1 MNFNFNFVGRRKWW
15 YALSLLV
22 IIPGIIAM
30 ALHRPA
36 LNFGIDFTGGNI
48 IQVRFQQ
55 PVSAGQV
62 RDVLGGLNLD
72 KSSIQAAG
80 NNEFLIRTPELNE
93 EQTEKLIS
101 ALRDKLG
108 QLDLKRNEKVGATI
122 GRELTIKG
130 IEAMAIAWVLM
141 IIYITIRFEFLSGL
155 AAIVALIH
163 DVLVTIGFFA
173 IFRWEVD
180 STFVAAILTIIGYS
194 INDTIVIFDRIRE
207 NLRLRRKETI
217 EELVNRSINQSLT
230 RSIYTALTVIFT
242 LLALMLLGGETTRNF
257 ALAMLIGT
265 ISGAYST
272 IFVASPLWIDLRNI
286 SRERH
291 RQAAVTR
298 ADTKAKTRK
307 ATSH

>member
-1 MNFNFNFVGRRKWW
+1 MNFNFDFVGRRKWW
-15 YALSLLV
+15 YALSLLI
-22 IIPGIIAM
+22 IIPGLIAM
-30 ALHRPA
+30 ALHRPV

-48 IQVRFQQ
+48 IQVQFQQ
-55 PVSAGQV
+55 PVTAGQV
-62 RDVLGGLNLD
+62 REVLGGLDLGN
-72 KSSIQAAG
+72 SSIQAAG
-80 NNEFLIRTPELNE
+80 NNEFLIRTTELNE
-93 EQTEKLIS
+93 EQTDQVIG

-155 AAIVALIH
+155 AAILALIH

-207 NLRLRRKETI
+207 NLRLRKKETI

-230 RSIYTALTVIFT
+230 RSINTVLTVIIA
-242 LLALMLLGGETTRNF
+242 LLALMLLGGETTRTF

-265 ISGAYST
+265 ISGAYSS
-272 IFVASPLWIDLRNI
+272 IFTASPLWIDFRNL
-286 SRERH
+286 SREHH
-291 RQAAVTR
+291 RQAAATK
-298 ADTKAKTRK
+298 AATKAKTRK
-307 ATSH
+307 VTSN

>member
-1 MNFNFNFVGRRKWW
+1 MNFNFDFVGRRKWW
-15 YALSLLV
+15 YALSLLI
-22 IIPGIIAM
+22 IIPGLIAM
-30 ALHRPA
+30 ALHRPV

-48 IQVRFQQ
+48 IDVQFQQ

-62 RDVLGGLNLD
+62 REVLDGLDLGT
-72 KSSIQAAG
+72 SSIQATG

-93 EQTEKLIS
+93 EQTDRLIG
-101 ALRDKLG
+101 ALRDKIG

-141 IIYITIRFEFLSGL
+141 VIYITIRFEFLSGL
-155 AAIVALIH
+155 AAILALIH
-163 DVLVTIGFFA
+163 DVLVTIGLFA

-207 NLRLRRKETI
+207 NLRLRRKESI

-230 RSIYTALTVIFT
+230 RSINTVLTVIIA
-242 LLALMLLGGETTRNF
+242 LLALMLLGGETTRTF

-265 ISGAYST
+265 VSGAYSS
-272 IFVASPLWIDLRNI
+272 IFTASPLWIDFRNL

-291 RQAAVTR
+291 RQAVEAKAT
-298 ADTKAKTRK
+298 TKPRK
-307 ATSH
+307 APSH